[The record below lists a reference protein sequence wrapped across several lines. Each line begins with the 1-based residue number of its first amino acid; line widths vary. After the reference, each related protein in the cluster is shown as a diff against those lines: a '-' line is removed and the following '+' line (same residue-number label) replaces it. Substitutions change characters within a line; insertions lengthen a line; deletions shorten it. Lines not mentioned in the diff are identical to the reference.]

1 MAMDTWTWVAI
12 VVVALALA
20 LRVGF
25 SLGRKSEDRGDLS
38 GITQPRD
45 VSQPRPSPPVA
56 AASAPL
62 PQGLTAAQLAEIE
75 RELHAGNKITAIKLY
90 REATGLG
97 LAESKDAV
105 EAMER

>member
-1 MAMDTWTWVAI
+1 MAMDIWTWVAI

-20 LRVGF
+20 LRLGF
-25 SLGRKSEDRGDLS
+25 SLGRKGDDRGDLS
-38 GITQPRD
+38 GITQLRD
-45 VSQPRPSPPVA
+45 VSPPRPSPPIA

-75 RELHAGNKITAIKLY
+75 RLLRSGRKIEAIKLY
-90 REATGLG
+90 REATRMG

-105 EAMER
+105 EAMEH